1 MDILLKSFLIL
12 LCAIIQRQLQLY
24 REKHNI
30 YYTKIYYNDIKKL
43 IKRVVITNCCKFL
56 GLAILGVMLIIEYPI
71 SNPDG
76 TLNLIHNSDL
86 SYWTFFVF
94 MPLFI
99 ILNFILFDHSSE
111 LKEYAIKIKV
121 YYSIGSAIFSGVLL
135 YGGIEDKAELAIFF
149 GISLALFDCIDAIE
163 EKNLKGRIKLK

>member
-12 LCAIIQRQLQLY
+12 LCSIIQRQLQIY
-24 REKHNI
+24 REKLNV

-56 GLAILGVMLIIEYPI
+56 GLAILGVMLITEYPI

-86 SYWTFFVF
+86 SYWTF
-94 MPLFI
+94 LF
-99 ILNFILFDHSSE
+99 LCHYLS
-111 LKEYAIKIKV
+111 Y
-121 YYSIGSAIFSGVLL
+121 
-135 YGGIEDKAELAIFF
+135 
-149 GISLALFDCIDAIE
+149 
-163 EKNLKGRIKLK
+163 